1 MVTNNRDIIE
11 LVGTL
16 PFLRFALQVAMATMH
31 FHKAQ
36 ICVSFKNIIF
46 VLRGSEG
53 AILAPARNCPKGE
66 RKAKLD
72 DVRSKGHLI
81 TNFR

>member
-1 MVTNNRDIIE
+1 MVRNNRDIIE
-11 LVGTL
+11 FVGTT

-36 ICVSFKNIIF
+36 TCVSFKNIFCHIKGVPRSNF
-46 VLRGSEG
+46 
-53 AILAPARNCPKGE
+53 APVRNSPKGE

-72 DVRSKGHLI
+72 DI
-81 TNFR
+81 